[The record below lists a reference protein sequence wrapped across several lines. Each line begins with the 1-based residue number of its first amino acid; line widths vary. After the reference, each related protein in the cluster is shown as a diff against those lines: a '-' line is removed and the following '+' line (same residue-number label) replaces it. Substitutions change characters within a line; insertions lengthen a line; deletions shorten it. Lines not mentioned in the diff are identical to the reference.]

1 MKKRCAVFTALL
13 LLSLT
18 AACSGRTAAQPPES
32 SEAESEIIPG
42 STDESGTETS
52 SDTSDESEMETSS
65 DTSDESEMETS
76 SDTGSEAETS
86 SEAGSEP
93 APASPAVGTSEKAHA
108 DVLLTAPP
116 EITLS
121 DSLSSANTSFTLHS
135 GTGEWSWV
143 DKDEITTSVACGSAP
158 LDMDPEQAATLD
170 VPDYNRLDSVP
181 YLLYCVMLPDRILLR
196 EWDIQDLGVAEAEPL
211 SETEYSEVLP
221 IELKKDRV
229 YELVATW
236 EEEKLD
242 ERFFFGEASY
252 LFLTE

>member
-52 SDTSDESEMETSS
+52 SDTSGESEM
-65 DTSDESEMETS
+65 
-76 SDTGSEAETS
+76 ETS

-135 GTGEWSWV
+135 GTGEWSWA

-181 YLLYCVMLPDRILLR
+181 YLLSCVVLPDRILLR

>member
-42 STDESGTETS
+42 STDEAGTETS
-52 SDTSDESEMETSS
+52 SDTSDESEM
-65 DTSDESEMETS
+65 
-76 SDTGSEAETS
+76 ETS

-181 YLLYCVMLPDRILLR
+181 YLLSCVVLPDRILLR
-196 EWDIQDLGVAEAEPL
+196 EWDIQDLGATEAEPL

>member
-1 MKKRCAVFTALL
+1 MKKRCPVFTALL

-18 AACSGRTAAQPPES
+18 AACSGRTAAQQPES

-52 SDTSDESEMETSS
+52 SDTSG
-65 DTSDESEMETS
+65 ESEMETS
-76 SDTGSEAETS
+76 SDTGSKAETETS

-93 APASPAVGTSEKAHA
+93 APASPAVGTSEKAHV

-121 DSLSSANTSFTLHS
+121 DSLSSANTSFILHS
-135 GTGEWSWV
+135 GTGEWSWA

-181 YLLYCVMLPDRILLR
+181 YLLSCVVLPDRILLR
-196 EWDIQDLGVAEAEPL
+196 EWDIQDLGAAEAEPL

>member
-52 SDTSDESEMETSS
+52 SDTSDESEM
-65 DTSDESEMETS
+65 
-76 SDTGSEAETS
+76 ETS

-181 YLLYCVMLPDRILLR
+181 YLLSCVVLPDRILLR
-196 EWDIQDLGVAEAEPL
+196 EWDIQDLGATEAEPL

>member
-18 AACSGRTAAQPPES
+18 AACSGRTAAQQPEA
-32 SEAESEIIPG
+32 SEAESKIIPG

-52 SDTSDESEMETSS
+52 SDTSG
-65 DTSDESEMETS
+65 ESEMETS
-76 SDTGSEAETS
+76 SDTGSKAETETS

-93 APASPAVGTSEKAHA
+93 APTASAAASSEAPHA

-135 GTGEWSWV
+135 GTGEWSWA

-181 YLLYCVMLPDRILLR
+181 YLLSCVVLPDRILLR
-196 EWDIQDLGVAEAEPL
+196 EWDIQDLGAAEAEPL

>member
-65 DTSDESEMETS
+65 
-76 SDTGSEAETS
+76 
-86 SEAGSEP
+86 EAGSEP
-93 APASPAVGTSEKAHA
+93 TPASPAVGTSEKAHA

-236 EEEKLD
+236 EEEKLE

>member
-18 AACSGRTAAQPPES
+18 AACSGRTAAQQPES

-52 SDTSDESEMETSS
+52 SDTSGESETETSS
-65 DTSDESEMETS
+65 DT
-76 SDTGSEAETS
+76 
-86 SEAGSEP
+86 GSEP
-93 APASPAVGTSEKAHA
+93 APASPAVGTSEKAHV

-135 GTGEWSWV
+135 GTGEWSWA

-181 YLLYCVMLPDRILLR
+181 YLLSCVVLPDRILLR
-196 EWDIQDLGVAEAEPL
+196 EWDIQDLGAAEAEPL

>member
-18 AACSGRTAAQPPES
+18 AACSGRTAAQQPES

-42 STDESGTETS
+42 STDEAGTETS
-52 SDTSDESEMETSS
+52 SDTSDESEM
-65 DTSDESEMETS
+65 
-76 SDTGSEAETS
+76 ETS

-135 GTGEWSWV
+135 GTGEWSWA

-181 YLLYCVMLPDRILLR
+181 YLLSCVVLPDRILLR
-196 EWDIQDLGVAEAEPL
+196 EWDIQDLGAAEAEPL

-236 EEEKLD
+236 EEEKLE

>member
-52 SDTSDESEMETSS
+52 SDTSDESEM
-65 DTSDESEMETS
+65 
-76 SDTGSEAETS
+76 ETS

-181 YLLYCVMLPDRILLR
+181 YLLSCVVLPDRILLR
-196 EWDIQDLGVAEAEPL
+196 EWDIQDLGATEAEPL

-236 EEEKLD
+236 EEEKLE